1 MFATGF
7 FLSNLTKKCIF
18 IEKMFGDIS
27 QKVKSYNC
35 LKDSDWFPTHITHN
49 KNSNLYMEGKYGQFW
64 FHVALTLWTGFS
76 ILDVV

>member
-35 LKDSDWFPTHITHN
+35 LKGSD
-49 KNSNLYMEGKYGQFW
+49 
-64 FHVALTLWTGFS
+64 
-76 ILDVV
+76 